1 MWQIEV
7 FGEGLRECGRR
18 TLRGL
23 SCCFSVM
30 NFFAE
35 RTSHIG
41 STSEGKLSEEVESVV
56 KRFFVEEEASFC

>member
-1 MWQIEV
+1 M
-7 FGEGLRECGRR
+7 FGEVLRECGRR

-41 STSEGKLSEEVESVV
+41 STSEGKLSGEVGSVV
-56 KRFFVEEEASFC
+56 RRFFVEEEASFC